1 MGSRVPSTLVGLSN
15 PRSMTCE
22 EQERRDGM
30 GSAGERRAVGWRRRG
45 AGGWGRLQA
54 DDDRA
59 HGGGLSMGYRAMT
72 RYGGVV
78 AAAVLL
84 SPGAVVHHPVQ
95 EVQIVASKFTFE
107 PAAIEVPAGE
117 PVRLV
122 MRSKD
127 TVHGFSVPTLRID
140 VQIPKS
146 GSEPV
151 IVEFVAPPP
160 GRFEI
165 ACSEFCGIGHGH
177 MRAALISI
185 APLSDSN

>member
-1 MGSRVPSTLVGLSN
+1 
-15 PRSMTCE
+15 
-22 EQERRDGM
+22 
-30 GSAGERRAVGWRRRG
+30 
-45 AGGWGRLQA
+45 
-54 DDDRA
+54 
-59 HGGGLSMGYRAMT
+59 MT
-72 RYGGVV
+72 RYGW
-78 AAAVLL
+78 AAAAAMLL
-84 SPGAVVHHPVQ
+84 SPGAVVHHPVH
-95 EVQIVASKFTFE
+95 EVQVVASKFTFE

-122 MRSKD
+122 IRSTD
-127 TVHGFSVPTLRID
+127 SVHGFSVPALKID

-165 ACSEFCGIGHGH
+165 ACSEFCGVGHGH
-177 MRAALISI
+177 MKAALISL

>member
-1 MGSRVPSTLVGLSN
+1 
-15 PRSMTCE
+15 MTSKNDE
-22 EQERRDGM
+22 MAWD
-30 GSAGERRAVGWRRRG
+30 RRG
-45 AGGWGRLQA
+45 FLKCMAWVGAGAVWT
-54 DDDRA
+54 
-59 HGGGLSMGYRAMT
+59 MT
-72 RYGGVV
+72 ARYAGAV

-84 SPGAVVHHPVQ
+84 SPGAVVHHPVH
-95 EVQIVASKFTFE
+95 EVQVVASKFMFE